1 MIRIHD
7 SLTGQKQTLRPI
19 RPGEVRMYL
28 CGDTVYDFCHIG
40 HARSKVAFD
49 VVRRYLTHRGYR
61 VVFVRNITDID
72 DKIIRRA
79 AELGEPI
86 GTFTERFIAAMH
98 EDYDRL
104 GILRPDHEPRATQYV
119 PGMVALAQRLIER
132 GHAYVADDGD
142 VMYSVSSFAPYG
154 QLSGKKL
161 ADLRAGARI
170 EVDAAK
176 RDPLDFVLW
185 KRAKP
190 GEPSWDSPWG
200 PGRPGWH
207 IECSVMSADILGD
220 EFDIHAGGM
229 DLKFPHHENEIAQS
243 CAATGAHFAHLWM
256 HNGFVN
262 VDDEKMSKSL
272 GNFFTIRTVLDSG
285 RVRHPEVLRF
295 FLIGSQYRGPI
306 NYSLAQIEQAD
317 AALGRLYTSLRGLD
331 APPVA
336 APVMPVM
343 PVGEGADAAADASGT
358 AAAGDTVAA
367 AWQAFHTAMDDDFN
381 TPEALAVLQGL
392 AGEINRATAGGDTA
406 RATTLAQGLRSMGAV
421 LGVLALP
428 AEEWFRATGL
438 QAAAGEGGATA
449 DAWDDARID
458 AAIADR
464 KAARQAKDFKR
475 SDEIRDALAAAGIV
489 LEDKPGGV
497 TVWRRQ

>member
-7 SLTGQKQTLRPI
+7 SLSGQKQDLRPI

-49 VVRRYLTHRGYR
+49 VVRRHLAHRGYR

-79 AELGEPI
+79 AEVGEPI
-86 GTFTERFIAAMH
+86 DVFTERYIAAMH

-142 VMYSVSSFAPYG
+142 VMYSVSSFEGYG
-154 QLSGKKL
+154 KLSGKKL

-190 GEPSWDSPWG
+190 GEPSWQSPWG

-285 RVRHPEVLRF
+285 KVRHPEVLRY

-306 NYSLAQIEQAD
+306 NYSLTQIEQAD
-317 AALGRLYTSLRGLD
+317 AALGRLYTALRGLD

-336 APVMPVM
+336 APVMPV
-343 PVGEGADAAADASGT
+343 GQGADS
-358 AAAGDTVAA
+358 A
-367 AWQAFHTAMDDDFN
+367 AWQAFHAAMDDDFN

-392 AGEINRATAGGDTA
+392 ASEINRATAAGDSV
-406 RATTLAQGLRSMGAV
+406 RATSVARTLREMGAV

-428 AEEWFRATGL
+428 AEDWFRATGL
-438 QAAAGEGGATA
+438 QAAVREGGPGAAGA
-449 DAWDDARID
+449 DRWDDARIE
-458 AAIADR
+458 AAIAAR
-464 KAARQAKDFKR
+464 RAARQAKDFKR
-475 SDEIRDALAAAGIV
+475 SDEIRDELAAAGIV